1 LSSQGSLR
9 SLVVE
14 ETCCGHITWIDTCES
29 VVLESDGCTGHG
41 YGGRVRTVRIA
52 GVLGFLHAQ
61 QGDAS
66 APFSVRAR
74 LSVSY
79 MSYLLL
85 DVGTAMETHTQ
96 YIRYLLP
103 SQGTYM
109 CTDTT
114 YRGAIHYYT
123 ILTLSGFP

>member
-1 LSSQGSLR
+1 
-9 SLVVE
+9 
-14 ETCCGHITWIDTCES
+14 
-29 VVLESDGCTGHG
+29 
-41 YGGRVRTVRIA
+41 
-52 GVLGFLHAQ
+52 
-61 QGDAS
+61 
-66 APFSVRAR
+66 
-74 LSVSY
+74 VSY